1 MKEHEDCD
9 MNRIEKASV
18 IVDSTVLEEIVTEE
32 GKTEGVLGGR
42 DEGEDMM
49 VDVVGADAVD
59 LDGKADSVR
68 LVEECM
74 QKETESHDL
83 NMDVKE
89 EVAGS
94 GEEDVCHDSIGSS
107 VSTVEKVEVRDCEM
121 GFESRG
127 ESQIGGGDIAGID
140 GKELTERGLIVE
152 QCVES
157 VEDCLQ
163 KETEIRDLNMDTKQ
177 VAGSGEEDV
186 CHDSVGSGVL
196 AFEKVEVT
204 VNEEGLK
211 TSIEVRECEMGFE
224 SKGEPQFG
232 GGDITGKEQMERGST
247 VEQHVESVEECMQKE
262 TETHDLNVD
271 MEEAAASGEDVCRD
285 SAGSG
290 VAAFEKV
297 EVTVIEEGLNTSL
310 EVSKDVLQGNDA
322 TACGSLVQDSKE
334 SSIGGGNI
342 VVIDNKDLTDRGSTE
357 EVVEQHVESVEE
369 VGDGDRVMDGKTKK
383 EAETVDSSKI
393 EESLATTT
401 NLCSQEVD
409 MIVVEDGFASKDEA
423 KDGVSV
429 DPSLVSANNQDSS
442 TELVNVG
449 TDEVDGRSKE
459 DCMHPI
465 NEIITDDS
473 QGNASRETRFVG
485 GENDLIDREVEL
497 DRGLA
502 KEIMEQPIECDQQ
515 VGNEDCVVDEKIG
528 KESEDLDST
537 KIPEPSTTT
546 NPGSEDVDVV
556 VVEEGLASKDEAQD
570 GVSVDPSLVCAD
582 NRSLPTKVVNSATSE
597 GDVIAQAE
605 NVDQQAEV
613 ISHGAR
619 NLENG
624 TGVGDSKS
632 AVDSSSG
639 EPQFG
644 GETAVIDI
652 EETEK
657 GLTAEEKEIVE
668 QHPESVQKVIHGD
681 GVMDEKTRKEDEV
694 LDSSKIPESLIAT
707 NLGPEEV
714 LTMKNVAQDSDS
726 VGQRLVYPDNQSLS
740 TENSDPRAEID
751 TTSKDESVHPTVE
764 ITACTGVDQGIKA
777 GDASRCSINDAAVC
791 VKPSN
796 EVPTSAEMNGFQVSA
811 DAFEEVNGVTP
822 CADVVKHCVVHED
835 SGFSYEDAH
844 MERGED
850 AGMDIDEVLGWK
862 DEMPGIDVLSGHQE
876 KDQHDKINADSEGG
890 NIVNNV
896 VSFKKRKFLDP
907 ISDGSEK
914 KPNLN
919 LEKVATALISTPKP
933 SFKVG
938 ECIQRVATQL
948 TGPPLVLKSDNDPN
962 GQRVDQLVG
971 PENSQMERMIVESK
985 QSSVDEMLS
994 QLQLVAQDP
1003 MKGHTFLNTIKPFF
1017 YDHRAVGRPVSVR
1030 KRKTSNENEAEE
1042 FEFDD
1047 VNDSYWTDR
1056 IIQNHSEE
1064 QLLQD
1069 NQNGGQEHHVVVS
1082 EPDKPAKANRR
1093 SNKKRFLF
1101 SNHEMGLKE
1110 QSELVERRRQ
1120 NLATEVVLKFPEG
1133 IYFPSEIHLNKM
1145 FRRFG
1150 ALMESETEVDRQNGR
1165 ARVVFKKCCDAE
1177 VAHSS
1182 AGKFNIFG
1190 PINVN
1195 YELNYNPLVSYKPL
1209 PLSLLQEDSMDAS

>member
-764 ITACTGVDQGIKA
+764 ITACTGVDQG
-777 GDASRCSINDAAVC
+777 
-791 VKPSN
+791 
-796 EVPTSAEMNGFQVSA
+796 
-811 DAFEEVNGVTP
+811 
-822 CADVVKHCVVHED
+822 
-835 SGFSYEDAH
+835 
-844 MERGED
+844 
-850 AGMDIDEVLGWK
+850 
-862 DEMPGIDVLSGHQE
+862 
-876 KDQHDKINADSEGG
+876 G